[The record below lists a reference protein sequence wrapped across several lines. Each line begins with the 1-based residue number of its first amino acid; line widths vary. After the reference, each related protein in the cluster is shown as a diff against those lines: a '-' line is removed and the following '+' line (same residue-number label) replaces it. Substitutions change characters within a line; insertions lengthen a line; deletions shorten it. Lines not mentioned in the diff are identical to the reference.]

1 MKSKH
6 LLLMLLLALFVPW
19 AAMAQTLTIGD
30 GTSYSP
36 TGSSS
41 PTATTNGAGSPM
53 GNAYYYC
60 STAQFIYTA
69 EELGT
74 AKTINSV
81 AFYHNDKSLVSTV
94 KIYLFHTTE
103 STVNTSSYVTSGTPL
118 YTGTNITLGGSS
130 AGWQTF
136 TLETP
141 FEYNGT
147 DNLLVV
153 VCRTKRSDGG
163 TPTYLTALAWQYT
176 STSENYR
183 YMMRSNDTESNV
195 ALSNTT
201 TAYVRSYYRP
211 NIQIE
216 YELPS
221 SCEKPATCEVSDV
234 THNSATLTWSGG
246 SGTYNVQVK
255 GGDWAD
261 WTEILHETTLTTK
274 DLEDLTMA
282 TNYQA
287 RVQSVCASENSGWMS
302 TSFTT
307 ECGPAGIGYQCGFE
321 GPNTGGTTSYP
332 LPACWTRTGTSTYY
346 PYAYNSGSHLGSYCL
361 YFSGSSST
369 DASAMLPE
377 IEGGVNGKR
386 LSFYLKVSN
395 TAVSMSVGYLNGTNT
410 FVEVESVAPTTTYS
424 YQLMEVD
431 FANIEGNPTNMVL
444 KFKST
449 YNNTAYAYIDDL
461 ELKAIPTCFRPT
473 MATTATNIGPTT
485 ATVSWTAGGT
495 NQDRWDVYYSSDYT
509 APTSSSV
516 PQVQF
521 TADNPCILTGLT
533 PSTSYRVYVRGNCG
547 TQAEPDYSEWST
559 NYCTFT
565 TPAYCADMQ
574 VQYSTITFSDITYN
588 SANVSWTIAG
598 EATEWKVQCSQ
609 DNTFATID
617 KEVIANTNSAAL
629 SGLTAEKTY
638 YVRIAPY
645 CAEATDYTPWS
656 SYKSFSTPE
665 SCPAPV
671 LAEPT
676 NTTAY
681 GATLTWTGTSD
692 HYDVMVGEETIT
704 PVLDAN
710 FENNQIPTGFT
721 NSTTY
726 PWAVT
731 AGGYNGSDYC
741 IKSGGYDY
749 QNSNLSYQVTLTG
762 PGTIVFWAKVSSEED
777 YDWGRFLID
786 NSQKMN
792 ISGEV
797 DWTKYSYELTAG
809 THTLIWT
816 YYKDVSSASG
826 DDCFYVDDITITSNS
841 VATWQVAAT
850 NVTESPYVLSNN
862 AVLSPETDY
871 QVKLIGYCPWTSEQT
886 ESNAQSFTTS
896 SSCETPTGLAES
908 EVTNESAKIT
918 WDTHGLTT
926 FNLRYRTGTEEWETK
941 NNVACP
947 YTIEG
952 LGGNTTYEVQVQA
965 TCNTTEWSTALN
977 FTTKCDPVTDLP
989 WSEDFESYD
998 MGNFSDPCWVN
1009 KHIAGSSTYVFQV
1022 YTSSNG
1028 TNTTHQLQLPDQNDG
1043 NMTKL
1048 VLPGMTLPNDNYA
1061 FFIDVYRT
1069 DNYSSYTTE
1078 GIRVFASTNGEIEGA
1093 TELAFIP
1100 RVRSVQSGIIPAEDA
1115 IGWYT
1120 YALPINMSGNC
1131 YIILRGESKYGNA
1144 TYMDNFI
1151 VASCY
1156 PVGTLS
1162 LVEYGSTSAKLSW
1175 TLKDNTQ
1182 TAWDVAYKMEGETNF
1197 TIVSANT
1204 NENYLLEGLT
1214 PEKAYTVKVRANCG
1228 GGDYGVWSNEI
1239 NFTTPEACPV
1249 PTGLAINE
1257 ATKTAVTA
1265 DLSWTGSLDVDS
1277 YTVQYRT
1284 AAGMGTTVLS
1294 EGFGSSIPTDWE
1306 NKIGLLSDVMDGTA
1320 TLSTGSQWS
1329 FGTSNGVFDA
1339 HAKIN
1344 IYGQESSE
1352 RKGWLITKAIDV
1364 TDGTVLSFDLALTAY
1379 TGNNVPAPATNGT
1392 DDRFVVLVTT
1402 DNEATWESLRE
1413 WNNSGSAYVYNN
1425 IANTA
1430 TGENVILDLSN
1441 YKGNSVKIAFYGE
1454 STESNAD
1461 NYLHIDN
1468 VIVGTPTPAG
1478 NWIDATTN
1486 VEEQSFQL
1494 TGLTAGTKYDVHVKS
1509 NCTSGEYCEPIS
1521 FTTLA
1526 EGNMVFTNATNDG
1539 KWGTAGNWAPAQL
1552 PVLTDEVIL
1561 RANATIESNCVAAA
1575 KKINLNSN
1583 TLTIADG
1590 GQLQTDNTVTAT
1602 VKKNITGYGAG
1613 NEEDRAGYYLIGNPL
1628 SSTIY
1633 VYNTD
1638 ETYGMRTGT
1647 YDLYSWS
1654 RTSDLEWSYYGA
1666 NNNSTLY
1673 MYNGNGYLYANAADV
1688 TLTFTGTV
1696 KANNT
1701 DVTVTPSYAAPT
1713 ETQEFRDWNLYAN
1726 PFVCNAYLNDANDN
1740 LAFYRMNPE
1749 TGAGF
1754 IAATGAIAPME
1765 GIFVQATDANQTFKF
1780 SRNQIANSRGQL
1792 NINLSKAATRGASLA
1807 DNAIIRFGE
1816 GNLLEKFCFSNNS
1829 SKVYIPMEGKDYAV
1843 VNAESN
1849 VGEMPVSFEAKNNGT
1864 YTLSFTN
1871 EEVSFAY
1878 LHLIDNM
1885 TGIETDLL
1893 ANPSYTFEARTTDY
1907 ASRFKLVFAT
1917 GSSTGSDTFAYY
1929 SNGNWV
1935 INNEGR
1941 ATLQVVDVNGRI
1953 LKSESINGCANVN
1966 FKAAAG
1972 IYMIRLVNGDNVKVQ
1987 KVVVR

>member
-6 LLLMLLLALFVPW
+6 LLLTLLLALFVPW
-19 AAMAQTLTIGD
+19 AAMAQETLTVCD
-30 GTSYSP
+30 GSVEGTTTTTSDYVPIYGLYVDTQGQNSEFIIPAETQGMSDMEGGTISKLAFYITNSPATWGSP
-36 TGSSS
+36 TVQVYMGEVEGTTLSSLNGPTNFTTVWTGTLSNQSATMEITLSEPYTYEGGNLLIGMYVQTKSTTYKTTSFSGISAPSGSSRNN
-41 PTATTNGAGSPM
+41 NGSGS
-53 GNAYYYC
+53 
-60 STAQFIYTA
+60 
-69 EELGT
+69 GT
-74 AKTINSV
+74 ARAFLPKT
-81 AFYHNDKSLVSTV
+81 
-94 KIYLFHTTE
+94 
-103 STVNTSSYVTSGTPL
+103 
-118 YTGTNITLGGSS
+118 
-130 AGWQTF
+130 TF
-136 TLETP
+136 TYEP
-141 FEYNGT
+141 AQ
-147 DNLLVV
+147 
-153 VCRTKRSDGG
+153 SGG
-163 TPTYLTALAWQYT
+163 
-176 STSENYR
+176 
-183 YMMRSNDTESNV
+183 DV
-195 ALSNTT
+195 
-201 TAYVRSYYRP
+201 
-211 NIQIE
+211 
-216 YELPS
+216 
-221 SCEKPATCEVSDV
+221 CEKPATCQASDV
-234 THNSATLTWSGG
+234 THNSATLTWTGG
-246 SGTYNVQVK
+246 SGTYNVEVK
-255 GGDWAD
+255 GGAWDD
-261 WTEILHETTLTTK
+261 WTEILHETTLTT
-274 DLEDLTMA
+274 
-282 TNYQA
+282 TNLNLQPITAYQA
-287 RVQSVCASENSGWMS
+287 RVQSVCTGETPTSGWKS

-307 ECGPAGIGYQCGFE
+307 ECGPVGIGYKCGFE
-321 GPNTGGTTSYP
+321 GPYTGSYP
-332 LPACWTRTGTSTYY
+332 LPACWSRPDGTNTTY
-346 PYAYNSGSHLGSYCL
+346 PYAYNYSYYAHDGSYSL
-361 YFSGSSST
+361 YFYGKASST
-369 DASAMLPE
+369 TEIAVLPE
-377 IEGGVNGKR
+377 IDGGVNGKR
-386 LSFYLKVSN
+386 LAFYARFGSTNYISL
-395 TAVSMSVGYLNGTNT
+395 SVGYMNGSN
-410 FVEVESVAPTTTYS
+410 FVEVQPITPTISSS
-424 YQLMEVD
+424 YQLCEVD
-431 FANIEGNPTNMVL
+431 FANVDGNPTNMAI
-444 KFKST
+444 KF
-449 YNNTAYAYIDDL
+449 NNSSSSSYSIYIDDL

-533 PSTSYRVYVRGNCG
+533 PSTPYRVWVRGNCG

-588 SANVSWTIAG
+588 SANVGWTIAG
-598 EATEWKVQCSQ
+598 EATAWKVQCSQ
-609 DNTFATID
+609 DNNFETID
-617 KEVIANTNSAAL
+617 KEVIANTNSASI

-656 SYKSFSTPE
+656 TNKSFTTPE

-671 LAEPT
+671 LAAASNPT
-676 NTTAY
+676 AH
-681 GATLTWTGTSD
+681 GATFTWTGTSETYNLMRCTPEYQTGGITEGFENGLGEWEKRNCASNTGISTTTSHESSGHSFRFYYNTNPPQYLISPELTGIEAGTVQFYYSKTETMSETFKVGYSTTTKETSAFGNWSEEQSASTSWQLFSMDIPAGTKYVCIQYTAND
-692 HYDVMVGEETIT
+692 HYYLFI
-704 PVLDAN
+704 
-710 FENNQIPTGFT
+710 
-721 NSTTY
+721 
-726 PWAVT
+726 
-731 AGGYNGSDYC
+731 
-741 IKSGGYDY
+741 
-749 QNSNLSYQVTLTG
+749 
-762 PGTIVFWAKVSSEED
+762 
-777 YDWGRFLID
+777 
-786 NSQKMN
+786 
-792 ISGEV
+792 
-797 DWTKYSYELTAG
+797 
-809 THTLIWT
+809 
-816 YYKDVSSASG
+816 
-826 DDCFYVDDITITSNS
+826 DDITIGNPQTIP
-841 VATWQVAAT
+841 ATPWQTVETGITANT
-850 NVTESPYVLSNN
+850 VTVSDDTKFD
-862 AVLSPETDY
+862 AETKY
-871 QVKLIGYCPWTSEQT
+871 QVKVVGICPWTDEQT
-886 ESNAQSFTTS
+886 DSNVITFTTS
-896 SSCETPTGLAES
+896 SSCETPANVVAS
-908 EVTNESAKIT
+908 EITSSSAKIS

-952 LGGNTTYEVQVQA
+952 LDGNTTYEVQVQA

-977 FTTKCDPVTDLP
+977 FTTKCDLLAGDDLP
-989 WSEDFESYD
+989 WKEDFESYSA
-998 MGNFSDPCWVN
+998 GNFSDPCWVN
-1009 KHIAGSSTYVFQV
+1009 EHIAGSSTYVFQV

-1228 GGDYGVWSNEI
+1228 GGDYGVWSNVI

-1265 DLSWTGSLDVDS
+1265 DLNWTGSIDVDS
-1277 YTVQYRT
+1277 YDIRYRT
-1284 AAGMGTTVLS
+1284 AAGYDGIDEQFNTSSLPSGWTKYTGLVDNVIA
-1294 EGFGSSIPTDWE
+1294 GS
-1306 NKIGLLSDVMDGTA
+1306 A
-1320 TLSTGSQWS
+1320 TLSTGGNW
-1329 FGTSNGVFDA
+1329 GTSTYALGSYNA
-1339 HAKIN
+1339 NLN
-1344 IYGQESSE
+1344 IYGTN
-1352 RKGWLITKAIDV
+1352 RKDWLVTPEIDLPTGAV
-1364 TDGTVLSFDLALTAY
+1364 MSFKLALTDYSSAD
-1379 TGNNVPAPATNGT
+1379 PIEDATAQA
-1392 DDRFVVLVTT
+1392 DDRFVVLVYA
-1402 DNEATWESLRE
+1402 DNQWTNLRE
-1413 WNNSGSAYVYNN
+1413 WNNSGSEYVYNT
-1425 IANTA
+1425 IAT
-1430 TGENVILDLSN
+1430 TGETVNDIDISE
-1441 YKGNSVKIAFYGE
+1441 YAGKTVKFAFYGE
-1454 STESNAD
+1454 STISGNGD
-1461 NYLHIDN
+1461 NDLHIDD
-1468 VIVGTPTPAG
+1468 VTIGAPIAAG
-1478 NWIDATTN
+1478 AWNDPLLTSNTTN
-1486 VEEQSFQL
+1486 VKL
-1494 TGLTAGTKYDVHVKS
+1494 TDLAGGTKYDVQVRS
-1509 NCTSGEYCEPIS
+1509 GCSTSDADWSETLQ
-1521 FTTLA
+1521 FTTLP
-1526 EGNMVFTNATNDG
+1526 EGTKVFTNAGNDG
-1539 KWGTAGNWAPAQL
+1539 LWNTEANWVPAGAPAI
-1552 PVLTDEVIL
+1552 TESAIL
-1561 RANATIESNCVAAA
+1561 RANATIESGTVATA
-1575 KKINLNSN
+1575 KKITFGATTP
-1583 TLTIADG
+1583 TLTINDG

-1613 NEEDRAGYYLIGNPL
+1613 NEENRAGYYLIGNPL

-1633 VYNTD
+1633 VYKTD

-1701 DVTVTPSYAAPT
+1701 DVTVTPSYDAPT
-1713 ETQEFRDWNLYAN
+1713 ETQEFKDWNLYAN

-1765 GIFVQATDANQTFKF
+1765 GIFVQATATDQTFKF